1 MRVMLLCV
9 AGLLLGVTMACGDN
23 APRLE
28 PWPTGVDGLWWV
40 RAVHG
45 DADADNRGVVSN
57 LLIVRDG
64 PRVWAVGLPLAR
76 HWAHG
81 DVADAMR
88 RQCARCVTRLRQR
101 LGSAAADLRRRGVEA
116 LNTTA
121 LYVDDAGAFQRSLR

>member
-64 PRVWAVGLPLAR
+64 PLVWAVGLPLAR

-81 DVADAMR
+81 
-88 RQCARCVTRLRQR
+88 
-101 LGSAAADLRRRGVEA
+101 DLRRRGVEA

-121 LYVDDAGAFQRSLR
+121 LYVDDAGPFQRSLR